1 MIVRILGEGQLEVP
15 DGEMEGL
22 NGLDTALQQAVD
34 AGDEARFRA
43 SLADLLNRVRSAA
56 RPLPADELVPSEL
69 VLPGADAD
77 LAEVREL
84 LGEEGL
90 IPG

>member
-15 DGEMEGL
+15 DEQIETL
-22 NGLDTALQQAVD
+22 NALDAQLETATD
-34 AGDEARFRA
+34 GDDDEAFRA
-43 SLADLLNRVRSAA
+43 ALGALLDKVREVGS
-56 RPLPADELVPSEL
+56 PLPDDALVPSEL
-69 VLPGADAD
+69 VLPGADAHVD
-77 LAEVREL
+77 EVREM